1 MMIRCLKRNYN
12 FYVKMLS
19 NLFFPSLFITLT
31 FQVFF
36 PSAELPSTATKKIV
50 WDSTTLTRV
59 SAPLAGYCGYARMIQ
74 LADRSLLTVYEAR
87 GNVVCVRS
95 KDLGRTWSEPL
106 TIASRENGVSMAVP
120 DIIQLKDQSLIAC
133 YNPRPSRRD
142 TTRHFEIRIKR
153 STDGGSTWTNEQTLY
168 RAGREFENGCW
179 EPSAI
184 QLPSGEIQLYFA
196 NEGPYT
202 NSNEQEIS
210 LLRSHDNGRTWSRNA
225 ETVSFR
231 AGKRDG
237 MPVPV
242 LLNNKKE
249 IAVAI
254 EDNGDGNFKPYII
267 TNTLAQNWR
276 HVVRGDSPGRHF
288 ALQEKVPQEVYA
300 GAPFLRQLKSGE
312 TILAYQGT
320 EGRSSHKM
328 EFAEMKVVLGDATAT
343 TFTGKTVPFAVPPDK
358 CGLWNSICVLDDDSF
373 IALTSTNA
381 FGQYMEVWMVR
392 GRLQ

>member
-1 MMIRCLKRNYN
+1 MMQSVNGNYEKICMSNLKR
-12 FYVKMLS
+12 
-19 NLFFPSLFITLT
+19 LFFLSLLLALLFL
-31 FQVFF
+31 VL
-36 PSAELPSTATKKIV
+36 LPSEAQKPLAAKKIV
-50 WDSTTLTRV
+50 WDTTTLTRV
-59 SAPLAGYCGYARMIQ
+59 SSPMPGYCGYARMIQ
-74 LADRSLLTVYEAR
+74 LPGRSLLTVYEAR

-95 KDLGRTWSEPL
+95 NDLGRTWSEPI
-106 TIASRENGVSMAVP
+106 TIAARENGVNMAVP
-120 DIIQLKDQSLIAC
+120 DIIQLKDKTLIAC

-153 STDGGSTWTNEQTLY
+153 STDGGNIWTDEQTLY
-168 RAGREFENGCW
+168 RAGHEFANGCW

-202 NSNEQEIS
+202 NSDEQEIS
-210 LLRSHDNGRTWSRNA
+210 ILRSNDNGRTWSHKA

-231 AGKRDG
+231 PGKRDG

-242 LLNNKKE
+242 LLNSKKE
-249 IAVAI
+249 IAIAI

-267 TNTLAQNWR
+267 RNTLAQNWR
-276 HVVRGDSPGRHF
+276 DVVRGDSPGRHYV
-288 ALQEKVPQEVYA
+288 LQERIEPAVYA

-320 EGRSSHKM
+320 EGRRLHKM
-328 EFAEMKVVLGDATAT
+328 EFAEMKVVVGDSKASS
-343 TFTGKTVPFAVPPDK
+343 FTNKSVPFAVPTDK

-381 FGQYMEVWMVR
+381 FSQYMEVWMVR
-392 GRLQ
+392 GKLK

>member
-1 MMIRCLKRNYN
+1 MKIL
-12 FYVKMLS
+12 FYLPVFLG
-19 NLFFPSLFITLT
+19 LT
-31 FQVFF
+31 FRVIF
-36 PSAELPSTATKKIV
+36 PAAEPHAAAAKKIV

-59 SAPLAGYCGYARMIQ
+59 SAPMAGYCGYARMIQ

-95 KDLGRTWSEPL
+95 NDLGRTWSQPL
-106 TIASRENGVSMAVP
+106 TIAARENGVSMAVP
-120 DIIQLKDQSLIAC
+120 DIIQLKDKSLIAC

-153 STDGGSTWTNEQTLY
+153 SADGGNTWTDEQTLY
-168 RAGREFENGCW
+168 RAGREFANGCW
-179 EPSAI
+179 EPSAL

-202 NSNEQEIS
+202 TSDEQEIS
-210 LLRSHDNGRTWSRNA
+210 LLRSHDNGLTWSRQP
-225 ETVSFR
+225 ETISFR
-231 AGKRDG
+231 KGKRDG
-237 MPVPV
+237 MPVLV

-267 TNTLAQNWR
+267 RNTLAKNWR
-276 HVVRGDSPGRHF
+276 DVVSGESADRHY
-288 ALQEKVPQEVYA
+288 ALQEKVAGEVY
-300 GAPFLRQLKSGE
+300 GGVPFLRQLKSGE

-320 EGRSSHKM
+320 EERRAHKM
-328 EFAEMKVVLGDATAT
+328 EFAEMKVVVGNAQATN
-343 TFTGKTVPFAVPPDK
+343 FTSKSVPFIVPPDK
-358 CGLWNSICVLDDDSF
+358 CGLWNSLCVLDDDSF
-373 IALTSTNA
+373 IAITSTNA
-381 FGQYMEVWMVR
+381 YSANMEVWMVR

>member
-1 MMIRCLKRNYN
+1 MKI
-12 FYVKMLS
+12 
-19 NLFFPSLFITLT
+19 LFFLPLFIGLASR
-31 FQVFF
+31 VIS
-36 PSAELPSTATKKIV
+36 PSAEQQTPGAKTII
-50 WDSTTLTRV
+50 WDTTTLTRV

-74 LADRSLLTVYEAR
+74 LPDRSLLTIYEAR

-95 KDLGRTWSEPL
+95 NDLGRTWSAPI
-106 TIASRENGVSMAVP
+106 TIAARENGVSMAVP
-120 DIIQLKDQSLIAC
+120 DIIQLKDKSLIAC

-142 TTRHFEIRIKR
+142 TTRHFEIRIRR
-153 STDGGSTWTNEQTLY
+153 SADGGNTWTDEQTLY
-168 RAGREFENGCW
+168 RAGREFANGCW

-202 NSNEQEIS
+202 NSDEQEIS

-231 AGKRDG
+231 ASKRDG

-267 TNTLAQNWR
+267 TNSLAQNWST
-276 HVVRGDSPGRHF
+276 VVTGDGAGRHY
-288 ALQEKVPQEVYA
+288 ALKEKVPQEVYG
-300 GAPFLRQLKSGE
+300 GAPYLRQLKTGE

-320 EGRSSHKM
+320 EGRRAHKM
-328 EFAEMKVVLGDATAT
+328 EFAEMKVVVGNAQATN
-343 TFTGKTVPFAVPPDK
+343 FTGKSVPFMVPPDK
-358 CGLWNSICVLDDDSF
+358 CALWNSLCVLDDDSF
-373 IALTSTNA
+373 IAVTSTNA
-381 FGQYMEVWMVR
+381 YSANMEVWMIR
-392 GRLQ
+392 GKLQ